1 MSDRLPI
8 GEERESMR
16 AVLDYLKDNVIVT
29 LPKNVSVIKNGK
41 LIVNNRI
48 DVSAFN
54 CNIYMRVDIMW
65 DEAGYSNYKE
75 LGLYGSYGSSYYQMT
90 YIDGILTIKSDDNV
104 EIVIR

>member
-1 MSDRLPI
+1 
-8 GEERESMR
+8 
-16 AVLDYLKDNVIVT
+16 
-29 LPKNVSVIKNGK
+29 
-41 LIVNNRI
+41 
-48 DVSAFN
+48 
-54 CNIYMRVDIMW
+54 MW